1 MAPRALLGLLA
12 ALLSLGAL
20 AQAGPRQA
28 GAQIT
33 VSVVLRPATGG
44 GATPPISSGLCGS
57 RSSGSVMAV
66 GCADGK
72 SAPVQVMAFTQR
84 GGNAQ
89 TSSFDVYAG
98 SGAILGWQVLSFDD
112 RDYIEMTLGW

>member
-1 MAPRALLGLLA
+1 MARRALLGLLA
-12 ALLSLGAL
+12 ALLNLGAL

-28 GAQIT
+28 SAPIT
-33 VSVVLRPATGG
+33 VSVVLHPAPGARP
-44 GATPPISSGLCGS
+44 PPPDSSGRCGS
-57 RSSGSVMAV
+57 NRSGSVVVV

-72 SAPVQVMAFTQR
+72 FAPVRVMAFTQR
-84 GGNAQ
+84 DGDEQ

-98 SGAILGWQVLSFDD
+98 SGAIIGWQLLNSDG